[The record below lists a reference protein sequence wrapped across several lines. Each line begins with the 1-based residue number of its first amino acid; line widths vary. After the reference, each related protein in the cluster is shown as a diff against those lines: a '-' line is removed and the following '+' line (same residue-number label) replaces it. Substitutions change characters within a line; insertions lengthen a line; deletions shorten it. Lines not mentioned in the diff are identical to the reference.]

1 MIRVAVVDD
10 DALIRESLKILL
22 DGKED
27 ICIVGEGENG
37 VDALNW
43 AAMCDVM
50 LLDLRM
56 PVKSGLDVLAE
67 VAERT
72 RVLVLTTFD
81 DDAEIVR
88 ALRAGAH
95 GYLLKSAKPQAI
107 VQAIVQLHQGK
118 SVFDD
123 VAMDALR
130 RSMKPEGTGQGKLAQ
145 LSEREA
151 EVVAAVAQGLSN
163 RQIADSLFIS
173 EGTVKNHI
181 TAILNKTGLSHR
193 TQIAISHMKGE
204 L

>member
-1 MIRVAVVDD
+1 MIRVAVIDD

-22 DGKED
+22 EGKEG
-27 ICIVGEGENG
+27 IHIVGQGENG
-37 VDALNW
+37 LDALRW
-43 AAMCDVM
+43 AALCDVM

-67 VAERT
+67 VAEKT

-81 DDAEIVR
+81 DDVEIVR

-107 VQAIVQLHQGK
+107 IQAIVQLHQGK
-118 SVFDD
+118 SVFDA
-123 VAMDALR
+123 VAVEALR
-130 RSMKPEGTGQGKLAQ
+130 RSMKPEGREKLAE
-145 LSEREA
+145 LSERES
-151 EVVAAVAQGLSN
+151 EVVAAIAQGLSN

-181 TAILNKTGLSHR
+181 TAILAKSGLSHR
-193 TQIAISHMKGE
+193 TQIAISRIKGE

>member
-1 MIRVAVVDD
+1 MIRVAVIDD

-22 DGKED
+22 EGKEG
-27 ICIVGEGENG
+27 IHIVGQGENG
-37 VDALNW
+37 LDALLW
-43 AAMCDVM
+43 AGQCDVM

-56 PVKSGLDVLAE
+56 PVKSGLDVLEE
-67 VAERT
+67 VAGKT

-118 SVFDD
+118 SVFDA
-123 VAMDALR
+123 VAMEALR
-130 RSMKPEGTGQGKLAQ
+130 RSMKPEGQTKLAE
-145 LSEREA
+145 LSERES
-151 EVVAAVAQGLSN
+151 EVVAAIAQGLSN
-163 RQIADSLFIS
+163 RQIADTLFIS

-181 TAILNKTGLSHR
+181 STILAKSGLSHR
-193 TQIAISHMKGE
+193 TQIAISHIKGE

>member
-1 MIRVAVVDD
+1 MIRVAVIDD

-22 DGKED
+22 EGKEG
-27 ICIVGEGENG
+27 IHIVGQGENG
-37 VDALNW
+37 LDALLW
-43 AAMCDVM
+43 AAQCDVM

-56 PVKSGLDVLAE
+56 PVKSGLDVLEE
-67 VAERT
+67 VAEKT

-107 VQAIVQLHQGK
+107 VQAIVQLYQGK
-118 SVFDD
+118 SVFDA
-123 VAMDALR
+123 VAMEALR
-130 RSMKPEGTGQGKLAQ
+130 RSMKPEGQTKLAE
-145 LSEREA
+145 LSERES
-151 EVVAAVAQGLSN
+151 EVVAAIAQGLSN
-163 RQIADSLFIS
+163 RQIADTLFIS

-181 TAILNKTGLSHR
+181 STILAKSGLSHR
-193 TQIAISHMKGE
+193 TQIAISHIKGE

>member
-1 MIRVAVVDD
+1 MIRVAVIDD

-22 DGKED
+22 EGKEG
-27 ICIVGEGENG
+27 ICIVGQGENG
-37 VDALNW
+37 LDALRW
-43 AAMCDVM
+43 AALCDVM

-67 VAERT
+67 VAEKT

-107 VQAIVQLHQGK
+107 VQAIVQLYQGK
-118 SVFDD
+118 SVFDA
-123 VAMDALR
+123 VAMEALR
-130 RSMKPEGTGQGKLAQ
+130 RSMKPEGQEKLVE
-145 LSEREA
+145 LSERES
-151 EVVAAVAQGLSN
+151 EVVAAIAQGLSN
-163 RQIADSLFIS
+163 RQIADSLFLS

-181 TAILNKTGLSHR
+181 TAILAKSGLSHR
-193 TQIAISHMKGE
+193 TQIAISHIKGE

>member
-1 MIRVAVVDD
+1 MIRVAVIDD

-22 DGKED
+22 EGKEG
-27 ICIVGEGENG
+27 IRIVGQGENG
-37 VDALNW
+37 LDALRW
-43 AAMCDVM
+43 AALCDVM

-56 PVKSGLDVLAE
+56 PVKSGLEVLAE
-67 VAERT
+67 VAGKT

-118 SVFDD
+118 SVFDA
-123 VAMDALR
+123 VAMEALR
-130 RSMKPEGTGQGKLAQ
+130 RSMKPAGQEKLAE
-145 LSEREA
+145 LSEREG
-151 EVVAAVAQGLSN
+151 EVVAAIAQGLSN

-181 TAILNKTGLSHR
+181 TAILAKSGLSHR